1 MVLDIDVT
9 AGATIDVGI
18 NLSGGAGSSSF
29 NVATGGADEKDL
41 TLSVT
46 GGGDSSLLLTSAGTG
61 SDAVSIDHY
70 SMVIAPSLAGGKTL
84 KLGKNGATGCIYT
97 SRYSRK

>member
-1 MVLDIDVT
+1 MPMRMPPPKSTDAGVLDIDVT
-9 AGATIDVGI
+9 AGATIDAVGI

-46 GGGDSSLLLTSAGTG
+46 GGGDSSLLLTSEGRERRCF
-61 SDAVSIDHY
+61 
-70 SMVIAPSLAGGKTL
+70 
-84 KLGKNGATGCIYT
+84 N
-97 SRYSRK
+97 